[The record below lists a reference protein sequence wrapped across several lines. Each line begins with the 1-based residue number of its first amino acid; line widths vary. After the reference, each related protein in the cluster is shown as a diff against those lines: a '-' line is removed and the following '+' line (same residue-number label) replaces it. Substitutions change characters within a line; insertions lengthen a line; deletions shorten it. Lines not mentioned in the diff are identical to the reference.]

1 MATCESDGAQRSPK
15 GETSAGRERIKR
27 ETGSAAKPRDL
38 ETLRQGDY
46 ETGSAAEP
54 RDEEKRSAA
63 APQAADSVSWFDS
76 FAPHAQ
82 LGLRPADGSLSRQSP
97 PASAPK
103 SPRLDSP
110 RLAGKRPKGMR
121 KRKVAKKPRRRS
133 LTPEEVLAGMRPEEI
148 EEIQALLGREQSA
161 ADFRRV
167 DLERFNHAVLVFFQ
181 RVFAVMHL
189 RPFQVEE
196 LTCVTHQHQLKLH
209 PHAHAEEDV
218 HVNLYL
224 AGQICNGLHLR
235 LLRVLEWV
243 FKKCTPVWPLLVPLE
258 A

>member
-27 ETGSAAKPRDL
+27 ETGSAAEPDGAESGGRRAKSQKAAKPRDL
-38 ETLRQGDY
+38 ETLRRGDLETRRRGAV
-46 ETGSAAEP
+46 ETG
-54 RDEEKRSAA
+54 
-63 APQAADSVSWFDS
+63 
-76 FAPHAQ
+76 
-82 LGLRPADGSLSRQSP
+82 GNG
-97 PASAPK
+97 
-103 SPRLDSP
+103 
-110 RLAGKRPKGMR
+110 AGER
-121 KRKVAKKPRRRS
+121 KRKAAKKPRRRS

-189 RPFQVEE
+189 RPFQVEK

-243 FKKCTPVWPLLVPLE
+243 AKKCTPVWPLLAPLE

>member
-1 MATCESDGAQRSPK
+1 M
-15 GETSAGRERIKR
+15 
-27 ETGSAAKPRDL
+27 
-38 ETLRQGDY
+38 
-46 ETGSAAEP
+46 
-54 RDEEKRSAA
+54 
-63 APQAADSVSWFDS
+63 
-76 FAPHAQ
+76 
-82 LGLRPADGSLSRQSP
+82 
-97 PASAPK
+97 
-103 SPRLDSP
+103 
-110 RLAGKRPKGMR
+110 M
-121 KRKVAKKPRRRS
+121 KRKAAKKPRRRS

-167 DLERFNHAVLVFFQ
+167 DLEGFNHAVLVFFQ

-189 RPFQVEE
+189 RPFEVEK

-209 PHAHAEEDV
+209 PHADAQEDV

-243 FKKCTPVWPLLVPLE
+243 FKKATPVWPLLSPLE

>member
-1 MATCESDGAQRSPK
+1 
-15 GETSAGRERIKR
+15 
-27 ETGSAAKPRDL
+27 
-38 ETLRQGDY
+38 
-46 ETGSAAEP
+46 
-54 RDEEKRSAA
+54 
-63 APQAADSVSWFDS
+63 
-76 FAPHAQ
+76 
-82 LGLRPADGSLSRQSP
+82 
-97 PASAPK
+97 
-103 SPRLDSP
+103 
-110 RLAGKRPKGMR
+110 MR
-121 KRKVAKKPRRRS
+121 KRKGAKKLRRRS

-189 RPFQVEE
+189 RPFQVEKR
-196 LTCVTHQHQLKLH
+196 TCVTHQHQLKLH

-243 FKKCTPVWPLLVPLE
+243 AKKATPVWPLLVPLE

>member
-1 MATCESDGAQRSPK
+1 
-15 GETSAGRERIKR
+15 
-27 ETGSAAKPRDL
+27 
-38 ETLRQGDY
+38 
-46 ETGSAAEP
+46 
-54 RDEEKRSAA
+54 
-63 APQAADSVSWFDS
+63 
-76 FAPHAQ
+76 
-82 LGLRPADGSLSRQSP
+82 
-97 PASAPK
+97 
-103 SPRLDSP
+103 
-110 RLAGKRPKGMR
+110 MR
-121 KRKVAKKPRRRS
+121 KRKAAKKPRRRS

-189 RPFQVEE
+189 RPFQVEK

>member
-1 MATCESDGAQRSPK
+1 MKTKTSSKRNRSRLCDRGGKTLRRGKTPEDLEAFWTAGMAGAEAPTARGALESN
-15 GETSAGRERIKR
+15 
-27 ETGSAAKPRDL
+27 L
-38 ETLRQGDY
+38 ETLR
-46 ETGSAAEP
+46 
-54 RDEEKRSAA
+54 AA
-63 APQAADSVSWFDS
+63 ALPLSGADSEAPSLRDS
-76 FAPHAQ
+76 
-82 LGLRPADGSLSRQSP
+82 QSP
-97 PASAPK
+97 RLD

-121 KRKVAKKPRRRS
+121 KRKAAKKPRRRS

-189 RPFQVEE
+189 RPFQVEK